1 MADDESHAK
10 RMGREFL
17 PYGDGDGGVRD
28 PTEEERQI
36 LELISLDAP
45 LPGILNRLCAAI
57 DVQIGNVV
65 SLVSLPDRE
74 ESRLCAITQSA
85 TELGL
90 DVFSSRRI
98 LSRDKALLGTLEV
111 YGCDP
116 RRPTA
121 YEYQLIERA
130 IQLAA
135 MALERHKDREDFEGP
150 SRHWGR
156 VVGGSAPARPPLIN

>member
-1 MADDESHAK
+1 
-10 RMGREFL
+10 
-17 PYGDGDGGVRD
+17 
-28 PTEEERQI
+28 
-36 LELISLDAP
+36 
-45 LPGILNRLCAAI
+45 LCAAI

-121 YEYQLIERA
+121 YEYQLIERT

>member
-1 MADDESHAK
+1 
-10 RMGREFL
+10 
-17 PYGDGDGGVRD
+17 
-28 PTEEERQI
+28 
-36 LELISLDAP
+36 
-45 LPGILNRLCAAI
+45 LCAAI

-90 DVFSSRRI
+90 DVFSSRSI

-111 YGCDP
+111 YGCDS

-135 MALERHKDREDFEGP
+135 MALERHKEREDFEGP
-150 SRHWGR
+150 SRHWRR